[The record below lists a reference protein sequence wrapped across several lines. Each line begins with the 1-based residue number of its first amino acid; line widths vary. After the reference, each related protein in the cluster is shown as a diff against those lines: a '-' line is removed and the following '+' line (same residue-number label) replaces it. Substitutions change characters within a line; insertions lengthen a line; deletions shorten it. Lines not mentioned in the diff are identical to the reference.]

1 MKKTG
6 LLVAITLWAAMSSGL
21 SFASDTPY
29 FQAKLPQGS
38 AEKLNAGFGFT
49 EKLVHLNGEYVTPYG
64 IAYGKVG
71 AFLNGDNTA
80 GAQIG
85 FRYPYFLTGKD
96 KNGYYIGAFAGHID
110 SKSVDDG
117 FESRLGGGVDL
128 AYVWLNPERI
138 STASIGLVAGEK
150 LNHAN
155 GDVAAKTE
163 PRLQF
168 SYSLSFGLPA
178 KK

>member
-1 MKKTG
+1 MNNMG
-6 LLVAITLWAAMSSGL
+6 LLGGALLLGAISMSSI
-21 SFASDTPY
+21 AETTP
-29 FQAKLPQGS
+29 FFEAKIPKGS
-38 AEKLNAGFGFT
+38 ARTLNAGFGFT
-49 EKLVHLNGEYVTPYG
+49 EKMVHVNGEYVVPYG

-110 SKSVDDG
+110 SKPVNSG
-117 FESRLGGGVDL
+117 FESRLGAGVDL

-150 LNHAN
+150 LTSSN

-168 SYSLSFGLPA
+168 SYSLSFGLPS